1 MNQELKNKINTLISD
16 AKARESG
23 SVTAINTSESTAT
36 GVFNITADSATIG
49 LPLEGWQRGVIKVAK
64 AKPREGN
71 PDIEDALIGF
81 ELPDQDNKMV
91 WQEYPLTDVNAGQR
105 YHISVANMGKII
117 KATGIGSLT
126 SYDDL
131 KLLKGKQLEILVK
144 HSTSAKTGR
153 VFVNVNGFKGV

>member
-1 MNQELKNKINTLISD
+1 MNQELKNKINTLLSD
-16 AKARESG
+16 AKDRESVG
-23 SVTAINTSESTAT
+23 DTATNTSESTAK
-36 GVFNITADSATIG
+36 VSFNITGDSATIT
-49 LPLEGWQRGVIKVAK
+49 LPLEGWQRGIIKVAK

-91 WQEYPLTDVNAGQR
+91 WQTYPLTDINAGQR

-117 KATGIGSLT
+117 KATGIVSLT

-131 KLLKGKQLEILVK
+131 KLLKGKQLEVLVK
-144 HSTSAKTGR
+144 HTTSSKTGR
-153 VFVNVNGFKGV
+153 VFVNINGFKRI